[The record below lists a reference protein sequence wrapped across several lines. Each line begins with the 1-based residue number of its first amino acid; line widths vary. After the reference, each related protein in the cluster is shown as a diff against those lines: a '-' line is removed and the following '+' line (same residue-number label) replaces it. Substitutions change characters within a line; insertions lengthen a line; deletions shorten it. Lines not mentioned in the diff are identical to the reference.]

1 MFQKLTEISENKKLS
16 KFSTSFSGH
25 PALKPIKAFAIGEMD
40 IEEFMRLFTETN
52 EIADYLDSIVDYM
65 EKYDVPIRRRTI
77 LMKNV
82 NQNKPFAAR
91 SYVERYIKLHAQS
104 FRDLSNEWK
113 VNPPKVSAHLKT
125 LSPLT
130 AHDAYVIHG
139 TIADFYYQFDQT
151 SERTEKYHNEFEF
164 ILDTLPGYLSGGV
177 SAENYVS
184 QFILPKYPTT
194 MKKGERKRMVK
205 EEIKIAFPRDCKG
218 YPRWL
223 QSPEWPMG
231 SDGKPAAY
239 VGQKAFADYTE
250 YYFRD
255 TATNAGLTVTQWW

>member
-1 MFQKLTEISENKKLS
+1 MFQKITEINEKRKLS
-16 KFSTSFSGH
+16 KFSTNFSNH
-25 PALKPIKAFAIGEMD
+25 HALKPIKAFTIGEID
-40 IEEFMRLFTETN
+40 IAEFLRLFTETD

-65 EKYDVPIRRRTI
+65 EKYDIPIQRRTI
-77 LMKNV
+77 MMKNA

-91 SYVERYIKLHAQS
+91 SHVEQYIKVYAQS
-104 FRDLSNEWK
+104 FRTLSNEWK
-113 VNPPKVSAHLKT
+113 VNPPKVSTHLKT

-130 AHDAYVIHG
+130 AYGAYEIHNI
-139 TIADFYYQFDQT
+139 IADFYYQFDQT

-184 QFILPKYPTT
+184 QFILPKYPPS
-194 MKKGERKRMVK
+194 MKKGERKRMIK

-231 SDGKPAAY
+231 SNGKPAAY
-239 VGQKAFADYTE
+239 VGQKAFTE
-250 YYFRD
+250 
-255 TATNAGLTVTQWW
+255 